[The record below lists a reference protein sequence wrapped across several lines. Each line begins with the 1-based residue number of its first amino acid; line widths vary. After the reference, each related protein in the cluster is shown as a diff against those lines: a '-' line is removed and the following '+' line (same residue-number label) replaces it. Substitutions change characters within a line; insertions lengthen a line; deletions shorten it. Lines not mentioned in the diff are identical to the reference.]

1 MLLFNFIVFF
11 IPSSLCFVSVDPTW
25 LTSSFLKSGS
35 NKLIDGDARG
45 GTVGPN
51 DRQTA
56 NVTFPGTAFTR
67 VPNLGYGISKY
78 EGDLNVIQA
87 TTRSS
92 TRNSKCG
99 GQVSLRLVTVCT
111 CKSTGR
117 LRYGFWRWDLLL
129 STTISPISWLVS
141 TMFQ

>member
-1 MLLFNFIVFF
+1 MFLKDYIYLTMLFFNTVIFITITTTFGY
-11 IPSSLCFVSVDPTW
+11 VSVDPTW

-35 NKLIDGDARG
+35 NKLIDGDERRR
-45 GTVGPN
+45 TVGPG

-117 LRYGFWRWDLLL
+117 LRYGFWR
-129 STTISPISWLVS
+129 
-141 TMFQ
+141 